1 MNELDK
7 VINKFVADMN
17 LGKNIR
23 SIQLVFEAGEPGRML
38 VEYWMHGTENTG
50 HVSYLIESLRV
61 IPDEVVKNG
70 IYGTITGLRDTNV

>member
-23 SIQLVFEAGEPGRML
+23 SIQLIFEAGEPGRML
-38 VEYWMHGTENTG
+38 VEYWVHGAETTVN
-50 HVSYLIESLRV
+50 VSYLIESLKAV
-61 IPDEVVKNG
+61 PDEVVKNG
-70 IYGTITGLRDTNV
+70 IDGTITGLRDTNV